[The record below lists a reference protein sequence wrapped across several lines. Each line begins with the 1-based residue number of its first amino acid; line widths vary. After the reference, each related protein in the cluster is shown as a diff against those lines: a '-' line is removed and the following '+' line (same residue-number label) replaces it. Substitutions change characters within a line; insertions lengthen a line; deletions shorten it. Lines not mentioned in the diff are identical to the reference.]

1 MSSSNPNSS
10 LSSECQDLGGS
21 DYSTYSKKPRN
32 FRFPLTS
39 WVVRNNI
46 KLVVFDK
53 DGTLIEFQNY
63 WCKWAK
69 SVVSSLVELYESL
82 PLDKKKPV
90 LRSRGFS
97 EDYLYEFLGCNKLTG
112 KVENQKGAL
121 CLGDMVVIK
130 QAVLSFFRKY
140 VNLSES
146 DLQEY
151 FDSAFKKAI
160 DAIEGYI
167 TALGSNPG
175 DVKEL
180 FQELKEVSCDIA
192 IFTSDV
198 SYATYK
204 ALSVLGVNEFFV
216 NNPNLILCSDSEFDR
231 RFEKPSGD
239 ALRYLANQVGLIDNA
254 SMDPDNSWKSQ
265 ILMVGDSKTDILSA
279 KQAGVGSLFVRS
291 GLFDENALRANG
303 LSSDVSAASIFED
316 ISVFSE
322 DIQQQHIN
330 SSFMFM
336 NENDLNISLNLN
348 EDDMSDSSEAGL

>member
-1 MSSSNPNSS
+1 MSSSNPNSNLS
-10 LSSECQDLGGS
+10 SNLSSECQDLGGS
-21 DYSTYSKKPRN
+21 DYSSSSKKPRK

-69 SVVSSLVELYESL
+69 SVVISLVELYESL
-82 PLDKKKPV
+82 PLEKKRPI
-90 LRSRGFS
+90 LRSRGFP
-97 EDYLYEFLGCNKLTG
+97 EDALYRFLGCNKLTG

-121 CLGDMVVIK
+121 CLGDMVIIK
-130 QAVLSFFRKY
+130 QAVLNFFRTY
-140 VNLSES
+140 VNLSEN

-151 FDSAFKKAI
+151 FDNAFKKAI
-160 DAIEGYI
+160 DAIEGDI
-167 TALGSNPG
+167 KALGSNPG
-175 DVKEL
+175 DIKEL
-180 FQELKEVSCDIA
+180 FQELKDVGCNIA
-192 IFTSDV
+192 VFTSDV

-204 ALSVLGVNEFFV
+204 ALSVLGVNESFAD
-216 NNPNLILCSDSEFDR
+216 NPDLILCSDSECDR

-265 ILMVGDSKTDILSA
+265 VLMVGDSKTDIISA
-279 KQAGVGSLFVRS
+279 QQAGVSSLFVQS
-291 GLFDENALRANG
+291 GLFDENALRANS
-303 LSSDVSAASIFED
+303 LRPDISAASVFED
-316 ISVFSE
+316 IRFGSE

-336 NENDLNISLNLN
+336 NKNNLNLN
-348 EDDMSDSSEAGL
+348 EDNMSDSSEAGL